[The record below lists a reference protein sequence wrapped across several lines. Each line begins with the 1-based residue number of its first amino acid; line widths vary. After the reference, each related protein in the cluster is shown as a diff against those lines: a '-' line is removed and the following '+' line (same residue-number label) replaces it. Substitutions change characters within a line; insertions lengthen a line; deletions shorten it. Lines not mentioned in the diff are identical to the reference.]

1 MMRAGIRLLAV
12 QCLIMVLTVV
22 TRDGVYGQKSRDL
35 RIEREKI
42 KEEIMLIES
51 MIDETKTKAN
61 ESTTKLKI
69 INRKIDLTNNY
80 IDNIENEIE
89 RLDREIIDNSKLISS
104 LETDLSNI
112 KEEYAR
118 LIYNTYKNR
127 RGENFLLYI
136 LSSNSFNQAYKRI
149 KYMQLYSD
157 YKRRQ
162 VNLIV
167 AFEKVIRKKNEE
179 LRISKVNRQIIIKER
194 ERELLNIIGEKQKSQ
209 NLINSLKKRERELM
223 NEVVE
228 KRNIAVRLEREIERM
243 IAEERRKMNAK
254 SIYET
259 LTPDEKMLSDS
270 FEKNKGKLPWPTSRG
285 IITGK
290 FGIQQHPV
298 LKNVKIR
305 NDGIFISTVENE
317 KARTIF
323 DGEVS
328 KVFSLPGSN
337 FAVIVR
343 HGNYYTLYHNLD
355 EVYVKEGEKVS
366 TKQRIGRIFTD
377 KEKDETIL
385 QFQIWKEME
394 KSDPE
399 AWLGK

>member
-1 MMRAGIRLLAV
+1 MAAGIRSLAV
-12 QCLIMVLTVV
+12 QCLIIVLIVIV
-22 TRDGVYGQKSRDL
+22 KYNVFGQKSSDL
-35 RIEREKI
+35 RVEREKI

-51 MIDETKTKAN
+51 LIDETKTKTK
-61 ESTTKLKI
+61 ESTTRLKI

-80 IDNIENEIE
+80 IHNIENEID
-89 RLDREIIDNSKLISS
+89 RLDREIRDNTALISS
-104 LETDLSNI
+104 LEADLGSI
-112 KEEYAR
+112 KEDYAR

-149 KYMQLYSD
+149 KYMQLYTD

-162 VNLIV
+162 INLIV

-179 LRISKVNRQIIIKER
+179 LKISKINRQIIIKER
-194 ERELLNIIGEKQKSQ
+194 ERELLNIIGERQKSQ
-209 NLINSLKKRERELM
+209 SLIHSLKRRERELM
-223 NEVVE
+223 DEVKE
-228 KRNIAVRLEREIERM
+228 KRSIAESLEREIERM
-243 IAEERRKMNAK
+243 IAEEKRRLNAK

-259 LTPDEKMLSDS
+259 LTPDEKILSDS
-270 FEKNKGKLPWPTSRG
+270 FEKNRGKLPWPTSKGVISGR
-285 IITGK
+285 

-305 NDGIFISTVENE
+305 NDGIFISTVEDE

-323 DGEVS
+323 DGQVS

-337 FAVIVR
+337 FAVIIR
-343 HGNYYTLYHNLD
+343 HGNFYTLYHNLD
-355 EVYVKEGEKVS
+355 EVYVKEGDKVS
-366 TKQRIGRIFTD
+366 TRQRIGRVFTD
-377 KEKDETIL
+377 RERDETVL
-385 QFQIWKEME
+385 QFQIWREME

-399 AWLGK
+399 DWLSK

>member
-1 MMRAGIRLLAV
+1 MRAGIRLLAV

>member
-1 MMRAGIRLLAV
+1 M
-12 QCLIMVLTVV
+12 IMVLTVV

>member
-1 MMRAGIRLLAV
+1 MSESIRSLKV
-12 QCLIMVLTVV
+12 RCLFIILIVLIKCNI
-22 TRDGVYGQKSRDL
+22 YGQKSGEL
-35 RIEREKI
+35 KIERERI

-51 MIDETKTKAN
+51 LIDETKTKAK
-61 ESTTKLKI
+61 ESTTRLKI

-80 IDNIENEIE
+80 IKSIESEID
-89 RLDREIIDNSKLISS
+89 RLNKEIRDNSALIGA
-104 LETDLSNI
+104 LEADLNTI
-112 KEEYAR
+112 KEQYAR

-157 YKRRQ
+157 YKKRQ
-162 VNLIV
+162 INLII
-167 AFEKVIRKKNEE
+167 AFEKVIMKKNEE
-179 LRISKVNRQIIIKER
+179 LKINKTNRQIIIKER
-194 ERELLNIIGEKQKSQ
+194 ERELINIIGERQKSQ
-209 NLINSLKKRERELM
+209 SLINSLMKREGELM
-223 NEVVE
+223 DEVNE
-228 KRNIAVRLEREIERM
+228 KRSIAEKLEREIERM
-243 IAEERRKMNAK
+243 IAEERRRLNAR

-259 LTPDEKMLSDS
+259 LTPEEKMLSDS
-270 FEKNKGKLPWPTSRG
+270 FEKNKGKFPWPTSKG
-285 IITGK
+285 IITGR

-323 DGEVS
+323 DGQVS

-337 FAVIVR
+337 FAVIIR
-343 HGNYYTLYHNLD
+343 HGNFYTLYHNLD

-366 TKQRIGRIFTD
+366 TRQRIGRVFTD
-377 KEKDETIL
+377 RERDETVL
-385 QFQIWKEME
+385 QFQIWREMA

-399 AWLGK
+399 AWLSK

>member
-1 MMRAGIRLLAV
+1 MSESIRSLKV
-12 QCLIMVLTVV
+12 RCLFIILIVLIKCN
-22 TRDGVYGQKSRDL
+22 VYGQKSGEL
-35 RIEREKI
+35 KLERERI

-51 MIDETKTKAN
+51 LIDETKTKAK
-61 ESTTKLKI
+61 ESTTRLKI

-80 IDNIENEIE
+80 IKSIESEID
-89 RLDREIIDNSKLISS
+89 RLNKEIRDNSALIGA
-104 LETDLSNI
+104 LEADLNTI
-112 KEEYAR
+112 KEQYAR

-157 YKRRQ
+157 YKKRQ
-162 VNLIV
+162 INLII
-167 AFEKVIRKKNEE
+167 AFEKVIMKKNEE
-179 LRISKVNRQIIIKER
+179 LKINKTNRQIIIKER
-194 ERELLNIIGEKQKSQ
+194 ERELINIIGERQKSQ
-209 NLINSLKKRERELM
+209 SLINSLKKREGELM
-223 NEVVE
+223 DEVKE
-228 KRNIAVRLEREIERM
+228 KRSIAEKLEREIERM
-243 IAEERRKMNAK
+243 IAEERRTLNAR

-259 LTPDEKMLSDS
+259 LTPEEKILSDS
-270 FEKNKGKLPWPTSRG
+270 FEKNKGKFPWPTSKG
-285 IITGK
+285 IITGR

-317 KARTIF
+317 KARSIF
-323 DGEVS
+323 DGLVS

-337 FAVIVR
+337 FAVIIR
-343 HGNYYTLYHNLD
+343 HGNFYTLYHNLD

-366 TKQRIGRIFTD
+366 TRQRIGRVFTD
-377 KEKDETIL
+377 RERDETVL
-385 QFQIWKEME
+385 QFQIWREME

-399 AWLGK
+399 AWLSK